1 MLSHCNTKRERKRE
15 RGRERGREREREG
28 EREREREGERPTLAS
43 SQTDTNRQL
52 QSEDCCL
59 FGEGKEG
66 GREGGKRRENLSD
79 MQLSGEH
86 FHMQNS
92 E

>member
-1 MLSHCNTKRERKRE
+1 MCRCSRTATQKKEKHRERVE
-15 RGRERGREREREG
+15 GR
-28 EREREREGERPTLAS
+28 PALAS

-59 FGEGKEG
+59 FGEGEKKKG
-66 GREGGKRRENLSD
+66 GVGWGGVAGKKGRKMYLIRDCQESV
-79 MQLSGEH
+79 
-86 FHMQNS
+86 FTCKIAS

>member
-1 MLSHCNTKRERKRE
+1 MLSHCNIL
-15 RGRERGREREREG
+15 GGG
-28 EREREREGERPTLAS
+28 ATLAS

-59 FGEGKEG
+59 FGEGKRG
-66 GREGGKRRENLSD
+66 GGEKKRENLSD
-79 MQLSGEH
+79 VQLSGEH